1 LPPEINQK
9 EVILFQEE
17 ESIPVVTNKNKKTNG
32 TKVWDLWKVG
42 VALISMTIMEQVLAK
57 IVV

>member
-1 LPPEINQK
+1 MPPEINQK

-17 ESIPVVTNKNKKTNG
+17 ESIPVGTNKNKKTNG
-32 TKVWDLWKVG
+32 TKVWDLRKVG
-42 VALISMTIMEQVLAK
+42 VALISMTIMLQVLAK